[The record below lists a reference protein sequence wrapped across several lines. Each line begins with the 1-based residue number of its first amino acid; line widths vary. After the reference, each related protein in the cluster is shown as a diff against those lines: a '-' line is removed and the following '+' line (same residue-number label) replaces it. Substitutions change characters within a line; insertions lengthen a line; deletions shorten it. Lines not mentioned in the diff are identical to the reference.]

1 MSQVATVRVEVTRL
15 LKRSPILAPSIPYV
29 KWAAHPTP
37 LPTTILVPPHSP
49 PHYYLTS
56 QRTGKIKAQKNPGIS
71 AGAVGVASCDSLA
84 IGGFLGGVG
93 VGLGCPF
100 GDKLDKAKTL
110 RLGERFKRGQLVG
123 NRYRL
128 FAGGRE

>member
-1 MSQVATVRVEVTRL
+1 MGA
-15 LKRSPILAPSIPYV
+15 AP
-29 KWAAHPTP
+29 HPTP
-37 LPTTILVPPHSP
+37 HNYPSYASLPTPLLSDQPAHRQNQGTKKGPARR
-49 PHYYLTS
+49 LTRS
-56 QRTGKIKAQKNPGIS
+56 
-71 AGAVGVASCDSLA
+71 VASCDSLA
-84 IGGFLGGVG
+84 IGGFLGCVG

-100 GDKLDKAKTL
+100 GDKLDKAETL